1 MGNCSDVVF
10 YLQVCT
16 VDHMKGGTV
25 RLDATVMFS
34 DECEINL
41 DDPTPEDDQDLRG
54 CSVMTF
60 AHEHEDYDHD
70 LWFSAYVPKSE
81 DGCRVNEPCA
91 TGTLGVLEGDF
102 SSRDPVQWWY
112 MKDGAVLGG
121 HNGMIIEYDPST
133 LAPLGMVSLFLY
145 SYESAICLTSCFVN
159 RWFPAMSWRTA
170 AWRSST
176 TNGAATACACS
187 TTRRAT

>member
-1 MGNCSDVVF
+1 MGNCTDVVF

-16 VDHMKGGTV
+16 VDHLKGGVV
-25 RLDATVMFS
+25 RLDATIMFS

-54 CSVMTF
+54 CYVMTF

-133 LAPLGMVSLFLY
+133 LAPLGMVSVFLY
-145 SYESAICLTSCFVN
+145 SYLQFV
-159 RWFPAMSWRTA
+159 
-170 AWRSST
+170 
-176 TNGAATACACS
+176 
-187 TTRRAT
+187 